1 MAACHF
7 VGAVTITS
15 GVEGIPT
22 NVEGSLSTWEDN
34 ANFVATIFMMISKLE
49 FRNSKYE
56 MMVALLELHVS
67 HHALWLESITA
78 DFWRCCHGL
87 TAVAHIPTTAAQGPG
102 VIRAA
107 VILSVALLPEHPVR
121 SIFVYLQ
128 NMRHAQSPLLFC
140 AVSVRPKVAALSQS
154 MAASEG

>member
-1 MAACHF
+1 
-7 VGAVTITS
+7 
-15 GVEGIPT
+15 
-22 NVEGSLSTWEDN
+22 
-34 ANFVATIFMMISKLE
+34 
-49 FRNSKYE
+49 

-87 TAVAHIPTTAAQGPG
+87 TAVAHIPTTAAQGP
-102 VIRAA
+102 VVNHAA
-107 VILSVALLPEHPVR
+107 VILSVALLPELPVR
-121 SIFVYLQ
+121 SISIYLL

-140 AVSVRPKVAALSQS
+140 AVSMRPKVAALSQS